1 MFYIKYNGMKEC
13 IFIMIGVIFISCN
26 SVENKI
32 EKEILK
38 NEKEILF
45 LSFKRISSVKLMD
58 SISCEKAKL
67 NGVET
72 IKACDYLFFPIYE
85 KAIEDVTKAY
95 YKYSYKLDGYKEFD
109 ELCQLK
115 KDLESARDIYAHRK
129 EEALGASQLDDK
141 SHMLILNYK
150 VILETGFETDDS
162 IYLDTIYASINKGS
176 VQIRRDKIDWTNY
189 PDPIKTIER
198 STKEVREAYWDFF
211 ELTEKVDSVIYNC
224 MKLSGTSMH

>member
-1 MFYIKYNGMKEC
+1 MP
-13 IFIMIGVIFISCN
+13 
-26 SVENKI
+26 I
-32 EKEILK
+32 EKR
-38 NEKEILF
+38 F
-45 LSFKRISSVKLMD
+45 RKRK
-58 SISCEKAKL
+58 
-67 NGVET
+67 
-72 IKACDYLFFPIYE
+72 
-85 KAIEDVTKAY
+85 
-95 YKYSYKLDGYKEFD
+95 GY
-109 ELCQLK
+109 
-115 KDLESARDIYAHRK
+115 YAHRK